1 MLRNIA
7 RATRTL
13 GGAGLPSGALRRT
26 ALGQLGAARAMSTTR
41 YRSTRGGQSG
51 LKFDEAVLQG
61 LATDRGLLVPET
73 IPQFPPGA
81 PEIWRDH
88 SFTELAYEIMSL
100 YIGPDDLPEEC
111 LRDIIERSYATFRDS
126 DVTPVKGLPDDG
138 MHVLEL
144 FHGPTFAFKDVALQ
158 FLGNLFEQLLARRQ
172 GMSIT
177 VVGATSGDTGSSAIH
192 GLRGKAGVECFILY
206 PEGRTSRT
214 QELQMI
220 SVTDP
225 NIHNIAL
232 GGTFDDCQATV
243 KACFND
249 HAFRKEHN
257 LAAVNSINWARIL
270 AQMVYYVYAYLKVTP
285 PPASSKEAGSPPL
298 VSFSVPTGNF
308 GDILAGYYAKRMGLP
323 IDQLVVATNQNDI
336 LHRFFNA
343 DGDYSLNADGVAQ
356 TLSPSMDIGVSSNF
370 ERFLFHMGGDD
381 PKALNDMMTR
391 FEAEGALK
399 PPSTLVAASR
409 EVMCSAS
416 VADSEILETIKDVYA
431 RADGYTLDPHS
442 AIGVAAARR
451 VRPAGSTVPMVC
463 LACAHWAKF
472 PDANQLALGAEK
484 AGALK
489 VPPVLA
495 GLDQLD
501 TRVVPL
507 PYDVGGVQTFIKK
520 TLAERSS

>member
-1 MLRNIA
+1 MFSPTRGSASLLRMA
-7 RATRTL
+7 SCRL
-13 GGAGLPSGALRRT
+13 
-26 ALGQLGAARAMSTTR
+26 MSTTTT
-41 YRSTRGGQSG
+41 YRSTRGGQTG

-61 LATDRGLLVPET
+61 LATDRGLLVPEQ
-73 IPQFPPGA
+73 IPSFPPGA
-81 PEIWRDH
+81 PEVWRGLK
-88 SFTELAYEIMSL
+88 FEELAYEIMSL
-100 YIGPDDLPEEC
+100 YIGPKDIEPDVLK
-111 LRDIIERSYATFRDS
+111 DIINRSYATFRDPAEEPHPHS
-126 DVTPVKGLPDDG
+126 SAEDKNGRVTPVREITDG

-158 FLGNLFEQLLARRQ
+158 YLGNLFEQLLKKRP
-172 GMSIT
+172 GHSIT

-192 GLRGKAGVECFILY
+192 GLRGKDGVECFIMY

-220 SVTDP
+220 TVTDP

-232 GGTFDDCQATV
+232 GGTFDDCQAVV

-249 HAFRKEHN
+249 AEFRDAHN

-285 PPASSKEAGSPPL
+285 PPASAKDVDSPPL

-323 IDQLVVATNQNDI
+323 IDQLVVATNSNDI
-336 LHRFFNA
+336 LHRFFDKN
-343 DGDYSLNADGVAQ
+343 GDYSLDSNGVAQ

-370 ERFLFHMGGDD
+370 ERFLFHMGNDD
-381 PKALNDMMTR
+381 PKALNEMMTR
-391 FEAEGALK
+391 FEAEGALH
-399 PPSTLVAASR
+399 PPASVVNAAR
-409 EVMCSAS
+409 EVMCSARVDDAEVLS
-416 VADSEILETIKDVYA
+416 TITDVHA
-431 RADGYTLDPHS
+431 RANGYTLDPHS

-451 VRPAGSTVPMVC
+451 VRPEGSTVPMVC

-484 AGALK
+484 AGQLK
-489 VPPVLA
+489 VPHVLA
-495 GLDQLD
+495 TLDELD
-501 TRVVPL
+501 TRVAPL
-507 PYDVGGVQTFIKK
+507 PYDVKTVQGFIKK
-520 TLAERSS
+520 TLSERS